1 MSTAFGAQALR
12 LSGHAA
18 RLLGWRPDEFWHA
31 TPAELAAAL
40 GAGLG
45 EPAGDPALSP
55 RIGRAD
61 LDRMMK
67 DDDNG
72 RRG

>member
-40 GAGLG
+40 G
-45 EPAGDPALSP
+45 EPVGDPALSP